1 VPATRYE
8 IRVKGRV
15 SETVLAAFAG
25 MTAEVQPVETVLH
38 GEVPDRAA
46 LHGLI
51 DRVESLGLELVEVRR
66 LPAGTEEPD
75 SEHVPTG

>member
-1 VPATRYE
+1 VPVTRYE
-8 IRVKGRV
+8 IRIKGRV

-46 LHGLI
+46 LHGLL

-66 LPAGTEEPD
+66 LPTGAEDTP
-75 SEHVPTG
+75 SEHARTA